1 MTLSQNVFL
10 SNQLVSF
17 LSEGIQ
23 SHYCI
28 NEKFAT
34 FTKTFTVPQTS
45 IYHARM
51 DTILLRI
58 VQAGL
63 NEKYRKDELEKASK
77 GRLASKSSRKK
88 EPLGMEEL
96 QAPILLLMM
105 CHGVAIIVFVKGN
118 TFL

>member
-1 MTLSQNVFL
+1 
-10 SNQLVSF
+10 
-17 LSEGIQ
+17 
-23 SHYCI
+23 
-28 NEKFAT
+28 
-34 FTKTFTVPQTS
+34 
-45 IYHARM
+45 M

-105 CHGVAIIVFVKGN
+105 CHGVAILVFVKG
-118 TFL
+118 TIFESIIFESSYS